1 MKKLILI
8 ALFALSPVLVFA
20 QTDAT
25 LIIKQLQ
32 EQIKILQAQVEEL
45 KTQITQIKTELNL
58 TRSLSR
64 GLSGDDV
71 KELQTFLKQKYPE
84 FYTAPVTG
92 YFGPLTEAAVRR
104 LQEREGIEA
113 LGIVGPKTT
122 SKINEL
128 ITQGAGQSGVVPPG
142 LLTAP
147 GIQAPGI
154 EAPTVQT
161 TVPAPAVTAPATS
174 VTTPTVGGSTV
185 VPVASVQQ
193 TTATTSSITTTSTT
207 ATSSTTTTT
216 ATSTTTSSATSG
228 STPSTNTTSSSG
240 SAPSFTLS
248 INLSTITAGES
259 QWSTITLSNGTDTT
273 SDCYRTFDNGSGG
286 YINRN
291 DTFKVSPIQ
300 TTIYTVTCY
309 TPPGLYGGLSA
320 SQSVTVTVI
329 PATVPA
335 PTVTISANPT
345 HISAGQSSVI
355 TVTSSG
361 ADNCYLNDNPISTN
375 GSTTVYPV
383 IPPSSSFTSVG
394 YTVVCYPLPN
404 KGGLRTVQDTAVYI
418 PSPSSSIYQSSN
430 MASILDALRNTLQ
443 QLSELIGQ

>member
-1 MKKLILI
+1 MKKANLLLISAVL
-8 ALFALSPVLVFA
+8 ALNPLLAFA

-193 TTATTSSITTTSTT
+193 TTT
-207 ATSSTTTTT
+207 
-216 ATSTTTSSATSG
+216 TSTTTSSATT
-228 STPSTNTTSSSG
+228 STTTSSSSSSSG
-240 SAPSFTLS
+240 TSVPSTPLNFSVTGGVATLSMSWSAPDNTIVASYRIDVTNTNTNVTSIITTNDTKKVSDGLPAGDYSVYIVAIDVAGNRSAPS
-248 INLSTITAGES
+248 
-259 QWSTITLSNGTDTT
+259 
-273 SDCYRTFDNGSGG
+273 
-286 YINRN
+286 
-291 DTFKVSPIQ
+291 
-300 TTIYTVTCY
+300 
-309 TPPGLYGGLSA
+309 
-320 SQSVTVTVI
+320 
-329 PATVPA
+329 PA
-335 PTVTISANPT
+335 ISA
-345 HISAGQSSVI
+345 
-355 TVTSSG
+355 TVTSQSDKKMYTGFNTDGWGTDNTFCLLTNKATSMWSDTAATCQDNSG
-361 ADNCYLNDNPISTN
+361 TYYDSCRAAPNDWQK
-375 GSTTVYPV
+375 
-383 IPPSSSFTSVG
+383 VG
-394 YTVVCYPLPN
+394 YSCTADSLNPTVIKVHCTTSYVGFT
-404 KGGLRTVQDTAVYI
+404 GGSCSGGVVSSA
-418 PSPSSSIYQSSN
+418 PPASSPSTGTTSRPTLTAAVLNSISL
-430 MASILDALRNTLQ
+430 ILQ
-443 QLSELIGQ
+443 QLSELITH